1 MPISTYLSI
10 DSEIDVAQWNLV
22 ISKKIKKIKKLI
34 ILDYLFFTIDW
45 LIDWLIIQIPKR
57 ELLHILIVIMITF

>member
-22 ISKKIKKIKKLI
+22 ISKKIKKIKKIKKLL

-45 LIDWLIIQIPKR
+45 LID
-57 ELLHILIVIMITF
+57 